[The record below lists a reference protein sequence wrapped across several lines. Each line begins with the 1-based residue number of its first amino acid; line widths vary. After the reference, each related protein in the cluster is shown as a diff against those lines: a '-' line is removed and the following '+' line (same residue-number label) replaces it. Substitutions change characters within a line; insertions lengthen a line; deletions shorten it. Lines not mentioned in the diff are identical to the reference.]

1 MSEFRVLLDGAVA
14 GNRRRRRDAEIPSA
28 SMSNS
33 SVSRKRKS
41 LLSSVFV
48 PLVALGLVAA
58 GSVGSAGAAPAAGA
72 PTRIEL
78 QGAANVRDLGGY
90 VTYDG
95 AKVKS
100 GKLVRADALAKL
112 TDADLQKL
120 AGLTLKQV
128 IDFRTPA
135 EVQAMGADKLPA
147 GVPLVARPIDD
158 GGMFT
163 KMYQAISSK
172 DPVQQQNMLGDGKAE
187 QIMQNVY
194 LNFFT
199 PDALGKFGQ
208 SVRDLADTA
217 GATLY
222 HCTAGKDRT
231 GWLSYV
237 TLRAVGVPE
246 SVARQDYLLSNQYRA
261 AADAALRTQLKQ
273 AGIMQNPDLLIPLQE
288 VRTEYLE
295 VALAQIDQKYGD
307 FGTFLT
313 DGLGLDG
320 WTLVKLRKNLVS

>member
-1 MSEFRVLLDGAVA
+1 MSL
-14 GNRRRRRDAEIPSA
+14 
-28 SMSNS
+28 
-33 SVSRKRKS
+33 VS
-41 LLSSVFV
+41 V
-48 PLVALGLVAA
+48 PLLAVGLVAA
-58 GSVGSAGAAPAAGA
+58 GLAGPAQAFPGTGG
-72 PTRIEL
+72 PTRIDL

-120 AGLTLKQV
+120 AALKLQKV
-128 IDFRTPA
+128 IDLRTPA
-135 EVQAMGADKLPA
+135 EVQSMGADKLPA
-147 GVPLVARPIDD
+147 GVALVARPIDD
-158 GGMFT
+158 GGMFV

-217 GATLY
+217 NATLY

-261 AADAALRTQLKQ
+261 AADAALRAQLQQ

-288 VRTEYLE
+288 VRDAYLD
-295 VALAQIDQKYGD
+295 VALQQIDEKFGD
-307 FGTFLT
+307 FGKYLT

-320 WTLVKLRKNLVS
+320 WTLMKLRKNLVS